1 MGILNCCQCSLRSC
15 FLCSLY
21 FGFIGFGLDCCRVGF
36 YIRANVVNDLCGFG
50 QCFAVVIDSFSQ
62 VTQRFIVCSY
72 NFFQTQSAKAVSFN
86 ICLCSFFS
94 GFDAIIISHNDFI
107 AIFKTVEF
115 LCVFDCC
122 KSCLLSGF
130 FGSFSLSGQISK
142 TLVVFC
148 CDFFQAQPTKLI
160 LFNIF
165 FGSFFDRFDTISI
178 GNDDFIA
185 FFKAI
190 KFLSVFC
197 NG

>member
-15 FLCSLY
+15 FLCCLY

-36 YIRANVVNDLCGFG
+36 YIRANVVNDLCGFD
-50 QCFAVVIDSFSQ
+50 QCFAVVVDGFSQ
-62 VTQRFIVCSY
+62 VTQCFIVCSY
-72 NFFQTQSAKAVSFN
+72 NFFQTQSAKAVSIN

-122 KSCLLSGF
+122 KRCLFSGF

-142 TLVVFC
+142 TLVMFRC
-148 CDFFQAQPTKLI
+148 NFFQTQSPKV
-160 LFNIF
+160 
-165 FGSFFDRFDTISI
+165 ISI
-178 GNDDFIA
+178 NVCLCSSTDDF
-185 FFKAI
+185 
-190 KFLSVFC
+190 
-197 NG
+197 